1 MTICAGMAA
10 RPRRGRGDHLSDIR
24 PVRLAVA
31 RAVGQDLRQ
40 GAGTGSDNNRETRVA
55 SEVIERDER
64 AAARPAEP
72 GAPPQLRRPII
83 YQPLITDISAA
94 RWLLFAI
101 IAASIYFFHG
111 FLVPVLAAMVIALAS
126 WRLRNHVANDLGIGR
141 TGAAALLVLLIV
153 FFLVVPITLS
163 LVYTANELRS
173 WISWGIETN
182 TLGAEPPG
190 WMGALPHVGPWL
202 DTQWR
207 EHIGRPGAISEVVQ
221 LVSGSNIG
229 TIYRGVVTAG
239 ALTFHLALTLIF
251 MLIALFVFYRD
262 GDNFARQIDRVGAR
276 ILPNRWSRL
285 SRVVPATISATVTG
299 MTLIAIGEGVVLGVA
314 YWIAGVPSP
323 VTFGV
328 ITGFMALIP
337 GGAPLSFTLVSI
349 YLFASGSPFAGAGL
363 FIWGTVEL
371 FIVDKTIRPVLVG
384 GPVKLPFLPTF
395 FGLIGGVK
403 TMGIV
408 GLFVGPVL
416 MALLVAIW
424 REWQREIADLD
435 GRSGLAQDGAAGE
448 G

>member
-1 MTICAGMAA
+1 M
-10 RPRRGRGDHLSDIR
+10 
-24 PVRLAVA
+24 
-31 RAVGQDLRQ
+31 
-40 GAGTGSDNNRETRVA
+40 A

-64 AAARPAEP
+64 ATAMPAEP
-72 GAPPQLRRPII
+72 GAPPRLRRPIL

-94 RWLLFAI
+94 RWLLLAI
-101 IAASIYFFHG
+101 IAASVYFFHG
-111 FLVPVLAAMVIALAS
+111 FLVPVLAATVIALAS
-126 WRLRNHVANDLGIGR
+126 WRLRNHVAVDLGMGR
-141 TGAAALLVLLIV
+141 TGAAVLLVLLIV
-153 FFLVVPITLS
+153 LFLVVPITLS
-163 LVYTANELRS
+163 LIYTVGELRS

-190 WMGALPHVGPWL
+190 WMGELPHVGAWL
-202 DTQWR
+202 DAQWR
-207 EHIGRPGAISEVVQ
+207 QHIGRPGAISEVVQ

-229 TIYRGVVTAG
+229 SIYRGVVTAG

-262 GDNFARQIDRVGAR
+262 GDNIARQIDRVGAR

-285 SRVVPATISATVTG
+285 SRVVPATISSTVTG

-349 YLFASGSPFAGAGL
+349 YLFASGSPIAGAGL
-363 FIWGTVEL
+363 FVWGTVEL
-371 FIVDKTIRPVLVG
+371 FVVDKTIRPVLVG

-424 REWQREIADLD
+424 REWQREIAGLD
-435 GRSGLAQDGAAGE
+435 GRPGLPQDGPAGD